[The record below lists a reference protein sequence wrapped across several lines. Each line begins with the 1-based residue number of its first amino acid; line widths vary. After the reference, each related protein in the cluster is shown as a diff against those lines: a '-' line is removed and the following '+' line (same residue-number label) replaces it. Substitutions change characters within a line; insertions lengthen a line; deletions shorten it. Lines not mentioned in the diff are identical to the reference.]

1 MSIVVPDSARLGPEM
16 MPIVVAHAERGIT
29 LQQALRAVL
38 VLFVAATVIWL
49 PPAVGARACAVIAAG
64 YVVAAIGLTW
74 WLRGRGA
81 AAIRWGWLGLYVD
94 LAVLCAVS
102 LIAGMS
108 ARQSWTSYVL
118 LGGFFLLPVL
128 AATQLRR
135 RVCVGV
141 VVPTVAVYLLDG
153 VLTRQGD
160 DEPWA
165 SVILRTLALVG
176 VGVAAIGLSRIQ
188 RSRVAAIAGLVADRN
203 QLLTEL
209 MTVTDTERRRLAE
222 DLHDNALQ
230 YVLAAR
236 FDAEDARE
244 TAEPAAF
251 DRLDQALTQSA
262 QLLRTTVSELHPAV
276 LEQSGLA
283 AAVSGLARTAA
294 DRGKLELD
302 LDVTDWPASARTR
315 ADLLLFGTAR
325 ELLAN
330 VVRHACADRLRVEL
344 SLLSGRAELVVTD
357 DGVGADPATVAGRLA
372 EGHIGLNSQRVRIEA
387 AGGSFTLRAPP
398 AGGTVV
404 AVSVPVPATVREPAV
419 TT

>member
-16 MPIVVAHAERGIT
+16 IPIVVAHAERGIT

-49 PPAVGARACAVIAAG
+49 PPAVGAGVCALIAAG
-64 YVVAAIGLTW
+64 YLVAAIGLTW
-74 WLRGRGA
+74 WLGGRGA
-81 AAIRWGWLGLYVD
+81 AAVRWGWLGLYVD

-102 LIAGMS
+102 LIAGLS
-108 ARQSWTSYVL
+108 AGQSWTSYVL

-262 QLLRTTVSELHPAV
+262 QLLRTTVSELHPRSWSNRAWP
-276 LEQSGLA
+276 Q
-283 AAVSGLARTAA
+283 RC
-294 DRGKLELD
+294 RGWLG
-302 LDVTDWPASARTR
+302 PRPIGASW
-315 ADLLLFGTAR
+315 
-325 ELLAN
+325 
-330 VVRHACADRLRVEL
+330 
-344 SLLSGRAELVVTD
+344 
-357 DGVGADPATVAGRLA
+357 
-372 EGHIGLNSQRVRIEA
+372 NS
-387 AGGSFTLRAPP
+387 TWM
-398 AGGTVV
+398 
-404 AVSVPVPATVREPAV
+404 
-419 TT
+419 

>member
-49 PPAVGARACAVIAAG
+49 PPAVGAGVCALIAAG
-64 YVVAAIGLTW
+64 YLVAAIGLTW
-74 WLRGRGA
+74 WLGGRGA
-81 AAIRWGWLGLYVD
+81 AAVRWGWLGLYVD

-102 LIAGMS
+102 LIAGLS
-108 ARQSWTSYVL
+108 AGQSWTSYVL

-176 VGVAAIGLSRIQ
+176 VGVAATGLSRIQ

-209 MTVTDTERRRLAE
+209 TTVTDTERRRLAE

-330 VVRHACADRLRVEL
+330 VVRHAGADRLRVEL

>member
-1 MSIVVPDSARLGPEM
+1 MSIVVPDSARLGPEV

-49 PPAVGARACAVIAAG
+49 PPAVGAGVCALIAAG
-64 YVVAAIGLTW
+64 YLVAAIGLTW
-74 WLRGRGA
+74 WLRGRGGA
-81 AAIRWGWLGLYVD
+81 AVRWGWLGLYVD

-102 LIAGMS
+102 LIAGLS
-108 ARQSWTSYVL
+108 AGQSWTSYVL

-128 AATQLRR
+128 AATQLRW

-153 VLTRQGD
+153 ALTREGD

-236 FDAEDARE
+236 LDLEDARE

-294 DRGKLELD
+294 DRGGLELAM
-302 LDVTDWPASARTR
+302 DVADWPASARTR

-330 VVRHACADRLRVEL
+330 VVRHADADRLRVEL